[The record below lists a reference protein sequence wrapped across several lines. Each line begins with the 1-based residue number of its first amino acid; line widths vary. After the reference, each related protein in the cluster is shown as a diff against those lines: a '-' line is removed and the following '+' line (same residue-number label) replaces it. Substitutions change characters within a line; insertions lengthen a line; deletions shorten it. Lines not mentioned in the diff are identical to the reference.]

1 MNKTTRL
8 NDDGMLIPINDSENF
23 TQQRFYAG
31 DVIYTEGMYASHM
44 YVIKEGE
51 VDFYVVREEKRVVI
65 RSLGKGHCFGMDSRL
80 LNSCRTTNAFARTY
94 CELYL
99 IENERLDEEL
109 RILPRLV
116 SGILHTL
123 AKQSIADNELIATR
137 INYQPDILVYAQL
150 LYLLGIADIGKQKAD
165 AVVSQSHSALA
176 SPALSDVFKCAR
188 ALLGHSD
195 VYIRDNVDKLV
206 MLHLVRISDE
216 NDNDK
221 RVIFA
226 PKDILGQARRV
237 SRSHKDHGKL
247 DYEYINVDEFA
258 ALVDVDRFTLLKKL
272 AGSEFS
278 EDIFTFRKS
287 EIMRLLN
294 NKGRKFFADRKIKS
308 PQDFT
313 DISDI
318 EFADSKSIFEVIS
331 HYDIYDLAKLLS
343 TEPEKIVKDKIMAC
357 LSRSKREELDSEIST
372 LKQVDPIETQQLAKS
387 IILSIKERMT
397 NRM

>member
-1 MNKTTRL
+1 
-8 NDDGMLIPINDSENF
+8 
-23 TQQRFYAG
+23 
-31 DVIYTEGMYASHM
+31 
-44 YVIKEGE
+44 
-51 VDFYVVREEKRVVI
+51 VV
-65 RSLGKGHCFGMDSRL
+65 RSLGKGQCFGMDSRL
-80 LNSCRTTNAFARTY
+80 LNSSRTTNALARTY

-99 IENERLDEEL
+99 IENERLDAEL
-109 RILPRLV
+109 RTLPKLV

-123 AKQSIADNELIATR
+123 AKQSTADNELIATR
-137 INYQPDILVYAQL
+137 INYQPDLLVYAQL

-165 AVVSQSHSALA
+165 AVLSQSHSALA
-176 SPALSDVFKCAR
+176 SPALSDVFKSAR

-195 VYIRDNVDKLV
+195 VHIRESVGKLV
-206 MLHLVRISDE
+206 MLHLVRIADESD
-216 NDNDK
+216 NGK

-237 SRSHKDHGKL
+237 SKSHKDQGKL
-247 DYEYINVDEFA
+247 DYEYINVDEFS

-272 AGSEFS
+272 GGCEFA

-294 NKGRKFFADRKIKS
+294 DKGRKFFADRKIKS

-318 EFADSKSIFEVIS
+318 EFADQKSIFDVIS
-331 HYDIYDLAKLLS
+331 RYDIYDLAKLLS
-343 TEPEKIVKDKIMAC
+343 IEQEEIVKDRITSC

-372 LKQVDPIETQQLAKS
+372 LKQVDPAEAQQIAKS
-387 IILSIKERMT
+387 VILSIKERMIK
-397 NRM
+397 RM